1 LKDQAGERIG
11 LSAPATPAI
20 NYGLA
25 TRPFALRASSGYT
38 LLIPGALSL
47 ALLFVLSV
55 GLIAGTISGIVGTG
69 SSIMLMPVLV
79 YAYGPKEAVP
89 IMAVASVMANFS
101 RILAWWRE
109 VDWRA
114 CAAYSVTGIPAAVL
128 GARTLLALPSHA
140 VDLAIGL
147 FLIAMVPVRHW
158 LARHELKANLWH
170 LAIGGAVIGYLT
182 GIVVS
187 TGPLSVPLFLFYG
200 LSKGAFLATEAA
212 SSLGLYFAKSVT
224 FERFGAL
231 TQEVFIKGLVA
242 GSSLMV
248 GAFVAKRFVLHL
260 KADMFR
266 MVMDAI
272 MVAAGLSML
281 WNATQSS

>member
-1 LKDQAGERIG
+1 MA
-11 LSAPATPAI
+11 
-20 NYGLA
+20 
-25 TRPFALRASSGYT
+25 F
-38 LLIPGALSL
+38 
-47 ALLFVLSV
+47 LFVLSV
-55 GLIAGTISGIVGTG
+55 GLIAGTISGIIGTG

-79 YAYGPKEAVP
+79 YAYGPKQAVP

-114 CAAYSVTGIPAAVL
+114 CVAYSVTGIPAAAL
-128 GARTLLALPSHA
+128 GARTLLALPSQI
-140 VDLAIGL
+140 VDLAIGV
-147 FLIAMVPVRHW
+147 FLIAMVPVRHA
-158 LARHELKANLWH
+158 LARHDLKANLWH
-170 LAIGGAVIGYLT
+170 LALGGAIIGYLT

-231 TQEVFIKGLVA
+231 TGEVFIKGLIA
-242 GSSLMV
+242 GSTLMS

-260 KADMFR
+260 KPGMFR

-272 MVAAGLSML
+272 MLAAGLSML
-281 WNATQSS
+281 WDATQP

>member
-1 LKDQAGERIG
+1 MA
-11 LSAPATPAI
+11 
-20 NYGLA
+20 
-25 TRPFALRASSGYT
+25 F
-38 LLIPGALSL
+38 
-47 ALLFVLSV
+47 LFVLSV

-114 CAAYSVTGIPAAVL
+114 CAAYSVTGIPAAAL
-128 GARTLLALPSHA
+128 GARTLLALPAHA
-140 VDLAIGL
+140 VDLTIGI

-158 LARHELKANLWH
+158 LARHDLKANLWH

-231 TQEVFIKGLVA
+231 TGEVFVKGLIA
-242 GSSLMV
+242 GASLMS

-260 KADMFR
+260 KPEMFR
-266 MVMDAI
+266 LLMDGI
-272 MVAAGLSML
+272 MLAAGLTML
-281 WNATQSS
+281 FNAF